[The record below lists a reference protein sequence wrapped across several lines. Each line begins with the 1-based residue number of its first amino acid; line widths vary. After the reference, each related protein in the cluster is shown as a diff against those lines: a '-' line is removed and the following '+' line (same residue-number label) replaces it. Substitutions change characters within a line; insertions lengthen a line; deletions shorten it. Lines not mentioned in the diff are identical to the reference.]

1 MGVAVLH
8 VIKNKDKTRRQDGTG
23 LTFTMVKL
31 YLFNIF

>member
-1 MGVAVLH
+1 MGVAVL
-8 VIKNKDKTRRQDGTG
+8 IKNKDKTRRQDGSG